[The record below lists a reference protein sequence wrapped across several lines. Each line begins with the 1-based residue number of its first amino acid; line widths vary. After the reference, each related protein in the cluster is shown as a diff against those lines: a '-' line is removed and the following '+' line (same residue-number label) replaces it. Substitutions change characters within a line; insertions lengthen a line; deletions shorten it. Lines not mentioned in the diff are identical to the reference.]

1 MGDAVQPRAPL
12 VVGLPFVV
20 ASAPCSL
27 VFRFFFFATT
37 PSSLAGLGLRH
48 LAETSR
54 ISSAIS
60 RLSASRTRLMLA
72 TVAS

>member
-27 VFRFFFFATT
+27 VFRFFFATT